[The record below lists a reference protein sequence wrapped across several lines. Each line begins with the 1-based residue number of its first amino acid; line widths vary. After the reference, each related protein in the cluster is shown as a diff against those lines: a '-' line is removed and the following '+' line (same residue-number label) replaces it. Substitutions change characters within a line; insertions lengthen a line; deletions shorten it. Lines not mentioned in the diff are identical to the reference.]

1 MQWNSIEYEKNP
13 TYEYSANIA
22 VIKPC
27 NAVLLYVKW
36 TEMVTVTVL
45 SEVDCSQERGSY
57 QEQLSTATA
66 TTIAAPL
73 RTILYPATIIPH
85 RIVTS
90 NSQVFNYVYS
100 TWCHISL

>member
-1 MQWNSIEYEKNP
+1 MQWNSTEYEKNP

-45 SEVDCSQERGSY
+45 SEVDCSQERGS
-57 QEQLSTATA
+57 
-66 TTIAAPL
+66 
-73 RTILYPATIIPH
+73 
-85 RIVTS
+85 
-90 NSQVFNYVYS
+90 
-100 TWCHISL
+100 